1 MGPKRWIDKKNAQTY
16 TLLHRSHE
24 DPLYNDS
31 EAADRVFVKMDNL
44 NSASAKTE
52 RKNRWTGSKGK
63 TISDL
68 EEHVEEF
75 KKEGRRENEG
85 EAALYGITYDDSKYD
100 YMQHLKTIGDD
111 PAAIFIAKK
120 DLDKKPKGGIEF
132 KEKSHLPDD
141 VLPSKE
147 TVKRTYQDQQGLP
160 DALAGLQPDMD
171 PHLREVLEAL
181 EDEEFVEDGDDEDE
195 LFGALVKSGEREQD
209 EWDDF
214 DPDDYSDLDGNVSDD
229 SADTVTKKKTVH
241 VEPREG
247 EEEWETAF
255 RKFKIEQEKS
265 RATGD
270 SDDDDDNFAS
280 EAGDGLG
287 PMTDFSVATGTT
299 RRGRRKRRGKGAR
312 TEMTGLSMSSSAMV
326 RNEGLTLLDD
336 RFDKIEEEY
345 EDEEEGEEEGTGV
358 FDMKNERPD
367 LEDALDDFLDNY
379 VVDGKKL
386 YKKK

>member
-31 EAADRVFVKMDNL
+31 EAADRVFVKTENL
-44 NSASAKTE
+44 NTASAKSE
-52 RKNRWTGSKGK
+52 RKNKWTGSKGK
-63 TISDL
+63 TISEL
-68 EEHVEEF
+68 EDHVEEF

-85 EAALYGITYDDSKYD
+85 EAALYGITYDDSRYD
-100 YMQHLKTIGDD
+100 YMQHLRPMGQD
-111 PAAIFIAKK
+111 PNAIFIAKK
-120 DLDKKPKGGIEF
+120 DLDRKPKGGIEF
-132 KEKSHLPDD
+132 KEKSHLPED

-147 TVKRTYQDQQGLP
+147 TVKRTYQDQQNLP

-181 EDEEFVEDGDDEDE
+181 EDEEFVEEGADDDEE
-195 LFGALVKSGEREQD
+195 LFGTLVKSGEREAD

-214 DPDDYSDLDGNVSDD
+214 DADDYSDLDGNVSDD
-229 SADTVTKKKTVH
+229 TVTGTKTVQ

-255 RKFKIEQEKS
+255 RKFKIEQERS
-265 RATGD
+265 RPTDDD
-270 SDDDDDNFAS
+270 SDDDNLAS

-299 RRGRRKRRGKGAR
+299 RRGRRKRRGKGPR

-326 RNEGLTLLDD
+326 RNDGLTLLDD

-345 EDEEEGEEEGTGV
+345 EDEDEDEDEPGV

>member
-24 DPLYNDS
+24 DPLYNDP
-31 EAADRVFVKMDNL
+31 EAAERVFVKTDNL

-52 RKNRWTGSKGK
+52 RKNKWTGSKGK

-68 EEHVEEF
+68 EEHVDEF
-75 KKEGRRENEG
+75 KKEGWRENEG

-100 YMQHLKTIGDD
+100 YMQHLKPMGQD
-111 PAAIFIAKK
+111 PNAIFIAKK
-120 DLDKKPKGGIEF
+120 DLDRKPKGGIEF
-132 KEKSHLPDD
+132 KEKSQLPED

-147 TVKRTYQDQQGLP
+147 TVKRTYQDQQNLP

-171 PHLREVLEAL
+171 PNLREVLEAL
-181 EDEEFVEDGDDEDE
+181 EDEEFVEEGSDEDE
-195 LFGALVKSGEREQD
+195 LFGTLVKSGERETD

-214 DPDDYSDLDGNVSDD
+214 DADDYSDLDGNVSDD
-229 SADTVTKKKTVH
+229 TVTGKTTVH

-265 RATGD
+265 RAADD
-270 SDDDDDNFAS
+270 SDDDDNLAS

-345 EDEEEGEEEGTGV
+345 EDEEEEEPGV

-367 LEDALDDFLDNY
+367 LEDALDDFLENY